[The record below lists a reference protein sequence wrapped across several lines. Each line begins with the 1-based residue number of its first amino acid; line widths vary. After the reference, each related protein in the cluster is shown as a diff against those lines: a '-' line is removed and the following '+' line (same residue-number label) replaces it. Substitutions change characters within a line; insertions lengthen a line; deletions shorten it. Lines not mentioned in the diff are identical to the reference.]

1 MELSEHSAKERN
13 FTPII
18 VLLTIVIN
26 ALVALLYFMPK
37 YETLGDV
44 DLTILPFLNAVFN
57 SFTFVFLVA
66 ALVSIKQKN
75 ISLHKRFILS
85 AFVTTTLFLVSYVAY
100 HAMAESTPF
109 GGEGTIRYVYYFIL
123 LTHIVFSAVIVPFA
137 LVTVARGFNMKVEK
151 HRKIARWT
159 MPLWLYVSLTGV
171 FVYIMISP
179 YY

>member
-1 MELSEHSAKERN
+1 MSEHSTKQRN
-13 FTPII
+13 FTPLI
-18 VLLTIVIN
+18 VILTIAIN
-26 ALVALLYFMPK
+26 AIIGIIYFMPT
-37 YETLGDV
+37 YNTLTDV

-75 ISLHKRFILS
+75 ITLHKRFILA
-85 AFVTTTLFLVSYVAY
+85 AFATTTLFLISYLTY
-100 HAMAESTPF
+100 HSLTESTPF
-109 GGEGTIRYVYYFIL
+109 GGEGLIKYVYYFVLLSHIL
-123 LTHIVFSAVIVPFA
+123 LSAVIVPLA
-137 LVTVARGFNMKVEK
+137 LITVTRGFNMQVEK

-171 FVYIMISP
+171 IVYIMISP